1 MGFSFKFILDALK
14 TISNPWQA
22 IDKLLSSNNLPSE
35 VSNMLKAGLQHKED
49 PMNILKAAAS
59 QGTINLDHFNTMKNM
74 FLMGKR
80 FGIKQFKTVNTQDL
94 DMIEQAIR
102 NSSNRSGNSNIRP
115 NGGFRRL

>member
-1 MGFSFKFILDALK
+1 MGLKFILDALK
-14 TISNPWQA
+14 SISNPWQA
-22 IDKLLSSNNLPSE
+22 IDKILASNSIPSD
-35 VSNMLKAGLQHKED
+35 VTTMLRAGLQRKED
-49 PMNILKAAAS
+49 PMNILKDAAS

-94 DMIEQAIR
+94 DMIEQTIR
-102 NSSNRSGNSNIRP
+102 NSSNRGGNPNIRP